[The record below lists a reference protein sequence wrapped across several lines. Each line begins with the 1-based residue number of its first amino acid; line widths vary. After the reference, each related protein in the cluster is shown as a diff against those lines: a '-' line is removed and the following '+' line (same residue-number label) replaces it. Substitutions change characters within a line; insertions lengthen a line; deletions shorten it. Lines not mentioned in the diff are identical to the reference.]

1 MARDGKGFKT
11 WKKDTR
17 LWCKITK
24 VPEKNKALMI
34 YLHGIPDQTKAKS
47 VVQQIPEDKL
57 QSSEGV
63 ETLMEVLDKA
73 LLPDKPM
80 RLFNTNKMFKDT
92 KRGNTTKV
100 HDFIIEFEHARYLA
114 ELEGITFDNTLLGLN
129 LLDQCQLAEDKQ
141 QLVMSGL
148 TQINYETVKSKL
160 QSIFFNEQDTNRQ
173 EQISNNARDFENQ
186 TLLAS
191 EPEVF
196 YSNSYNR
203 SRGGRG
209 YRSRGRGRGGDT
221 RSTQR
226 YSRSENQ
233 QPYRKMNPEDRNGR
247 TTRCNICDSRFHWA
261 RSCPH
266 AHENQGK
273 YKEQKSKTRS
283 NSDDELFTLFVARAE
298 KIENVTMFA
307 GNNRNNNNK
316 MKALR
321 EETRGCAI
329 IDSGCA
335 TNVCGAQWME
345 DFKEALTAEQ
355 KEKIREEPSDQYFSF
370 GIGGTVKARCKTK
383 VPCWLNGKRGS
394 LTTHI
399 VDEDMPLLLS
409 KESLVR
415 MNLIVDFGKAL
426 LSSSTGNTV
435 VKLWNT
441 RSGHFALPINL

>member
-1 MARDGKGFKT
+1 MESSVSNNPPRMARDGKGFKT

-57 QSSEGV
+57 QSSEVV

-80 RLFNTNKMFKDT
+80 RLFNANKMFKDT

-100 HDFIIEFEHARYLA
+100 HDFIIEFEHVRYLA

-148 TQINYETVKSKL
+148 TQMNYETVKSKL
-160 QSIFFNEQDTNRQ
+160 QSIFFNEQETNRQ

-203 SRGGRG
+203 PRGGKG
-209 YRSRGRGRGGDT
+209 SRSRGRG
-221 RSTQR
+221 
-226 YSRSENQ
+226 
-233 QPYRKMNPEDRNGR
+233 
-247 TTRCNICDSRFHWA
+247 
-261 RSCPH
+261 
-266 AHENQGK
+266 
-273 YKEQKSKTRS
+273 
-283 NSDDELFTLFVARAE
+283 
-298 KIENVTMFA
+298 
-307 GNNRNNNNK
+307 
-316 MKALR
+316 
-321 EETRGCAI
+321 
-329 IDSGCA
+329 
-335 TNVCGAQWME
+335 
-345 DFKEALTAEQ
+345 
-355 KEKIREEPSDQYFSF
+355 
-370 GIGGTVKARCKTK
+370 
-383 VPCWLNGKRGS
+383 
-394 LTTHI
+394 
-399 VDEDMPLLLS
+399 
-409 KESLVR
+409 
-415 MNLIVDFGKAL
+415 
-426 LSSSTGNTV
+426 
-435 VKLWNT
+435 
-441 RSGHFALPINL
+441 